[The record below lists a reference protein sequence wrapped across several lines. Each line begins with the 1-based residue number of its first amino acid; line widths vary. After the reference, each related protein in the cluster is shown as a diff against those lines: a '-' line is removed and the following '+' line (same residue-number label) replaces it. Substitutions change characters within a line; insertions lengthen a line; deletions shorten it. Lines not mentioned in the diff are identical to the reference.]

1 MGRHVL
7 GRRVIRHVGAV
18 VLVFMISVP
27 CASAWTWPVNGPVLQ
42 TFSFDPAHPY
52 AAGQHRGI
60 AIGADAATPVLAAAS
75 GVVSFAGSVP
85 TNGLTLTIQ
94 TGDGLAVSLTHLGS
108 IDVARDAHV
117 VEGSV
122 VGTVGPSGTAEFATP
137 YVHLGIRTASNDQGY
152 LDPLDFLPAVTTPAP
167 VKEPPAPVKEAPA
180 PSSVAPAASAPAP
193 QPVATP
199 AAPAAAPA
207 APVET
212 PATPATTE
220 PAEPAEPS
228 DGLVMTRSRP

>member
-108 IDVARDAHV
+108 VGVARDAHV
-117 VEGSV
+117 VEGAV

-152 LDPLDFLPAVTTPAP
+152 LDPLDFLPVVTAPAP
-167 VKEPPAPVKEAPA
+167 VKEPPAPVKESPA
-180 PSSVAPAASAPAP
+180 PSSVAAPAAAAPPASAPAASAPAP
-193 QPVATP
+193 QPVA
-199 AAPAAAPA
+199 
-207 APVET
+207 V
-212 PATPATTE
+212 
-220 PAEPAEPS
+220 
-228 DGLVMTRSRP
+228 